1 MRPEKKSAASPRT
14 TTFRSSSI
22 AVSILAFCITAS
34 IANAEQHATLTH
46 HVRQAAISGRAA
58 RMGSLPGTTQ
68 LNLAIMLPLRHEA
81 DLDQLL
87 LNAAEPEASGYR
99 EPLSVKEF
107 TASYGPTQQD
117 YDKIS
122 RFAEANNLTI
132 VATSAN
138 RIVLDVRGSAADIEK
153 AFHLSIG
160 VYQHPT
166 ENRTFYAPD
175 REPTL
180 DLDVPLWHISG
191 LDNYSRP
198 HPLYKH
204 RPVETNS
211 TSDFSNPSP
220 LTGSGP
226 GRQYLGSDMRAA
238 YYGSG
243 PLDGTGQS
251 VGLFEF
257 LGYELSDVTLYFQT
271 VNQPLNVAVKGVSV
285 KGAKLGCPAKFCD
298 DTEQDLD
305 IVQAISM
312 APAMTEALVY
322 VGNNDVDIFNQM
334 ATDNIAKQLSC
345 SWGWDPV
352 DSNIDDPIFKEFAAQ
367 GQNLFAA
374 SGDNGAYVGTNKN
387 NDDAWPADDANL
399 VSVGAT
405 HLVTQGAGG
414 PWDSEIA
421 WNFSGGGPSPA
432 KLKIPAYQQLAGV
445 INSSN
450 RGSTAYRN
458 APDVAAEGDFDNFVC
473 SDGSCSGGWAGT
485 SFAAPRW
492 AGFMALINQQ
502 AVANGRKPLGF
513 LNPLIYRIGIGSNY
527 DSDFHDITSGNN
539 TKFNAVVGYDLVDG
553 WGSMNG
559 SNLIDA
565 LAGNGK

>member
-1 MRPEKKSAASPRT
+1 MRPERKSAASPWT
-14 TTFRSSSI
+14 ATFQPI
-22 AVSILAFCITAS
+22 AISILAFCLLAPVAS
-34 IANAEQHATLTH
+34 AEQHGTLTH
-46 HVRQAAISGRAA
+46 HVRQAVISGRAA

-68 LNLAIMLPLRHEA
+68 LDLAIVLPLRHEA

-87 LNAAEPEASGYR
+87 LNSADPEASGSR

-117 YDKIS
+117 YDKVS

-132 VATSAN
+132 VATSSN

-153 AFHLSIG
+153 VFHLSMG

-191 LDNYSRP
+191 LDNYARP

-204 RPVETNS
+204 RSVETNS
-211 TSDFSNPSP
+211 NPDFSNPSP

-243 PLDGTGQS
+243 PLDGAGQS

-285 KGAKLGCPAKFCD
+285 KGAKLGCPPKFCD

-374 SGDNGAYVGTNKN
+374 SGDDGAYVGTNKN

-414 PWDSEIA
+414 PWESEIA

-432 KLKIPAYQQLAGV
+432 KLKIPGYQQLTGV

-450 RGSTAYRN
+450 GGSTAYRN

-492 AGFMALINQQ
+492 AGFLALVNQQ
-502 AVANGRKPLGF
+502 AVANGRKPIGF
-513 LNPLIYRIGIGSNY
+513 LNLLIYRIGTGSNY
-527 DSDFHDITSGNN
+527 DSDFHDIISGNN

-553 WGSMNG
+553 WGSMDG

-565 LAGNGK
+565 LAGNAK